1 MLENANELIVT
12 KSRLVDIQELWGT
25 EGMEKV
31 GGSRGIKGLRKSVGE
46 VGVTVIFTTLLW

>member
-46 VGVTVIFTTLLW
+46 GGVTVIFTTLLW